1 MLKNF
6 TSGSLS
12 DIAREKLIT
21 SKFKQKLAKDQQMFD
36 RKISQ
41 KKSSKKK
48 DSVQLESSKNPFVT
62 TDLRP
67 GIKYHESKQGNLGGR
82 SNSIDITKKMKE
94 KRKKSSEFGGSFAH
108 TASGKNMV
116 RNISDQFSHIK
127 TIKTQPNAPSADMVK
142 ILRLN
147 NQHIS

>member
-12 DIAREKLIT
+12 DIARERLIT
-21 SKFKQKLAKDQQMFD
+21 SKIKQKLAKDQAMFD

-48 DSVQLESSKNPFVT
+48 DTTHLDSSKNPFAT

-67 GIKYHESKQGNLGGR
+67 GTKGGESKQSNLGGR

-108 TASGKNMV
+108 TASGKNMI

-127 TIKTQPNAPSADMVK
+127 PIKTQPNAPSSEMVK

-147 NQHIS
+147 NPHA

>member
-21 SKFKQKLAKDQQMFD
+21 SKIKQKLAKDQAMFD
-36 RKISQ
+36 RKVSQ

-48 DSVQLESSKNPFVT
+48 DNTHIETSKNPFIT
-62 TDLRP
+62 TDFRP
-67 GIKYHESKQGNLGGR
+67 QTKATDFKQGTLGGR

-108 TASGKNMV
+108 TASGKNMA

-147 NQHIS
+147 NQFHS